1 MIECDFIVVGAGA
14 AGCVVA
20 RRLVDFGH
28 SVLLLEAGGSDR
40 HPYLQIPAGFLPLLR
55 DGRASWGYATEPE
68 PGLAGRVVPYP
79 RGKVLGGSG
88 AINGLMQSW
97 GQPVDFD
104 HWAALGC
111 KGWSFD
117 EVRPFFMKS
126 ESYPEGN
133 AATRGRDG
141 PLPITGFS
149 DPHPI
154 ARDFL
159 RAGAEFG
166 LPVLADYNSDFRCGL
181 GLVQQTRAGRVR
193 ATSATAYLRTLRNAP
208 KLQLVTAAYVQSIDM
223 EGARAAGVTYRLG
236 GQVRTARARCEVVVC
251 AGSINTPQLLNVSGI
266 GDAAQLQ
273 SLGVAVRHH
282 LPGVGRNLHDH
293 FVAKVVRRIEGRTT
307 LNQQAVGLRL
317 ALEVL
322 KYLVQGKGILTYSF
336 ASATGYL
343 KSAPELTAPDLQVSF
358 APASFPVTGGFALE
372 ALGGMSMGAW
382 QMRPESRG
390 CVQTVSPDPSV
401 PPKITLGY
409 LQSAQDQRVAVAGLR
424 LSRRFLFAKV
434 FDSYGREE
442 VLPGAEVASDEALLD
457 HARRTGSTT
466 YHPVGSCRM
475 GTDDG
480 AVVDPQLRVRGV
492 PGLRIADASIMPR
505 ITSSNTHAPTVM
517 IAEKAAEMIHQDWG
531 RR

>member
-1 MIECDFIVVGAGA
+1 M
-14 AGCVVA
+14 
-20 RRLVDFGH
+20 RLH
-28 SVLLLEAGGSDR
+28 R
-40 HPYLQIPAGFLPLLR
+40 H
-55 DGRASWGYATEPE
+55 
-68 PGLAGRVVPYP
+68 
-79 RGKVLGGSG
+79 
-88 AINGLMQSW
+88 
-97 GQPVDFD
+97 
-104 HWAALGC
+104 
-111 KGWSFD
+111 
-117 EVRPFFMKS
+117 
-126 ESYPEGN
+126 
-133 AATRGRDG
+133 G

-166 LPVLADYNSDFRCGL
+166 LPVLDDYNSEFRCGL
-181 GLVQQTRAGRVR
+181 GLVQQTRAGRLR
-193 ATSATAYLRTLRNAP
+193 ATSATAYLRPLRNTP
-208 KLQLVTAAYVQSIDM
+208 KLQLVTAAHVQSIDM
-223 EGARAAGVTYRLG
+223 QGARAAGVTYRLG
-236 GQVRTARARCEVVVC
+236 GQVRTARARCEIVVC

-266 GDAAQLQ
+266 GDTAQLQ

-322 KYLVQGKGILTYSF
+322 KYLLQAKGILTYSF

-343 KSAPELTAPDLQVSF
+343 KSSPELQAPDLQVSF

-409 LQSAQDQRVAVAGLR
+409 LQSPQDQRVAVAGLR

-442 VLPGAEVASDEALLD
+442 TLPGAEVASDDALLGC
-457 HARRTGSTT
+457 ARSRR
-466 YHPVGSCRM
+466 HRRP
-475 GTDDG
+475 
-480 AVVDPQLRVRGV
+480 
-492 PGLRIADASIMPR
+492 
-505 ITSSNTHAPTVM
+505 
-517 IAEKAAEMIHQDWG
+517 AAA
-531 RR
+531 R